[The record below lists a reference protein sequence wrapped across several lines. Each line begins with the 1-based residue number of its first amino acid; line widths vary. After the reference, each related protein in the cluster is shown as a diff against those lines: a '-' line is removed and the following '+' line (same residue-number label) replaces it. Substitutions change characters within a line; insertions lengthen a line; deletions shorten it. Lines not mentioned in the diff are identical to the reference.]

1 MNREERKTM
10 KKVMMIALVFLM
22 VGLLVQASS
31 CKKKMAPVEVNVIG
45 GNTQDKVVQQ
55 TEIDQRNEY
64 YSSVMTQKQI
74 LSDAF
79 FALDV
84 LIKDPK
90 PAEETWNFQV
100 DALLVKIQKVIEN
113 KYGKT
118 CPAIYNDANIEY
130 SKALDAFQYFVKN
143 YPDAIKNLN
152 DDLLRTCSEKLKE
165 GYDTIEFVGKTLE
178 AKKE

>member
-1 MNREERKTM
+1 M
-10 KKVMMIALVFLM
+10 KKLISVTIVFLM
-22 VGLLVQASS
+22 TVLLLQVTG

-45 GNTQDKVVQQ
+45 GNSQENAVQP

-64 YSSVMTQKQI
+64 YSSVMAQKQI

-90 PAEETWNFQV
+90 PADESWNFQIN
-100 DALLVKIQKVIEN
+100 ALLVKIQKVIED

-118 CPAIYNDANIEY
+118 CPAIYSEANIDY
-130 SKALDAFQYFVKN
+130 TKALDAFQYFVIN
-143 YPDAIKNLN
+143 YPDAIKNMN
-152 DDLLRTCSEKLKE
+152 DELLRTCSEKLKE

>member
-1 MNREERKTM
+1 M
-10 KKVMMIALVFLM
+10 KKVMVVALVFLL
-22 VGLLVQASS
+22 VGLLAQASG
-31 CKKKMAPVEVNVIG
+31 CKKKMAPVEVNVNG
-45 GNTQDKVVQQ
+45 GNTQENLQAQQ

-74 LSDAF
+74 LSDSF

-90 PAEETWNFQV
+90 PADETWNFQV
-100 DALLVKIQKVIEN
+100 NALLVKIQKVIEN

-118 CPAIYNDANIEY
+118 CPAVYNDANIEY

-143 YPDAIKNLN
+143 YPDAVKNMN
-152 DDLLRTCSEKLKE
+152 DELLRTCSEKLKE

-178 AKKE
+178 SKKE